1 MGDWREE
8 ALDEIEALKPYWIY
22 KHGWD
27 PRVVEGDDAVDLFVH
42 LRGMRLGG
50 ETYLLRLRY
59 QSDWQ
64 TAGRRE
70 AFVDPK
76 QSSQAGLEFWPP
88 EGIRGINPKHR
99 PDPEGPIVPCI
110 CLRGAWG
117 YHSLLHANENAEGTS
132 LLTFLLELQEVI
144 DE

>member
-1 MGDWREE
+1 MGDWRDE
-8 ALDEIEALKPYWIY
+8 ALDEIEALKSYWIG

-27 PRVVEGDDAVDLFVH
+27 PLVVEGDDAVDLFIH
-42 LRGMRLGG
+42 LRGSRLGG
-50 ETYLLRLRY
+50 ETYLLRLHY

-70 AFVDPK
+70 AFVDPR
-76 QSSQAGLEFWPP
+76 QPSQAGLEFWPP
-88 EGIRGINPKHR
+88 EGIRGVNPKHR
-99 PDPEGPIVPCI
+99 PDPAGPIVPCI
-110 CLRGAWG
+110 CLRGVWG
-117 YHSLLHANENAEGTS
+117 YHSLLHANENPEGTS